1 MEVSEDEIIQTL
13 KNKYQLS
20 DYQLMDYLGIKYENG
35 SYYVGGSAFDSYYC
49 ALKAADIEFSKK
61 SDKKQN
67 KKQKEEPGRNN
78 SGTLLGV
85 FFKGVL
91 VLFFTVSLFFLILPL
106 TTQVMVLI
114 LGKMDGSIVGYMAS
128 LISLLFAFLISTII
142 VSKM

>member
-1 MEVSEDEIIQTL
+1 MESSEDKIIQTL

-35 SYYVGGSAFDSYYC
+35 SYCVGDSAFDSYYC

-61 SDKKQN
+61 SDKKQM
-67 KKQKEEPGRNN
+67 EEPGRNN
-78 SGTLLGV
+78 SGSFLGT

-91 VLFFTVSLFFLILPL
+91 VLFFTVSLFFLVLPL

-114 LGKMDGSIVGYMAS
+114 LGKMDGSIVGYIAS

>member
-1 MEVSEDEIIQTL
+1 MESSEDEIIQSL

-20 DYQLMDYLGIKYENG
+20 DYQLMNYLGIKYKNG
-35 SYYVGGSAFDSYYC
+35 SYYVGDSAFDSYYC
-49 ALKAADIEFSKK
+49 ALKAADTGFSKK
-61 SDKKQN
+61 SDKKQ
-67 KKQKEEPGRNN
+67 KEKPSRNN
-78 SGTLLGV
+78 SGSFLGV

-114 LGKMDGSIVGYMAS
+114 LGKMDGSIVGYIAS
-128 LISLLFAFLISTII
+128 LISLLFAFFISAII